1 MAGSPPRN
9 GADIPPPRPGTRG
22 PAGREWMHQGRSRMQ
37 QLGPSLPCP
46 RRRERGLSLPEVL
59 VASAIL
65 ATTVVSSLQLTG
77 SSLHGMGH
85 SKLRGQVDSA
95 IAARMED
102 LRGHAFS
109 YLCRS
114 GTDSDHPQ
122 PGGCTDANLTQ
133 ELDYGELPN
142 RANLKALCSSNGLG
156 AGLLAFVTSSHGSD
170 VAPFVVPSTTPA
182 VTVTPSF
189 TVEGNRLNVTF
200 DAPSVPMSV
209 SSTLVPQ
216 AQGWCP

>member
-1 MAGSPPRN
+1 MAGIRPLLRS
-9 GADIPPPRPGTRG
+9 DIPQARPGSRTA
-22 PAGREWMHQGRSRMQ
+22 AGRDWMHQGCNSMTRFAPPRSH
-37 QLGPSLPCP
+37 
-46 RRRERGLSLPEVL
+46 RRRRDGGLSLPEVL

-65 ATTVVSSLQLTG
+65 ATTVVSSMQLTS
-77 SSLHGMGH
+77 SSLQGMGH

-122 PGGCTDANLTQ
+122 PGGCTDATLTQ

-142 RANLKALCSSNGLG
+142 RANLKQLCTSNALG
-156 AGLLAFVTSSHGSD
+156 AGLLAYVTSNHASD
-170 VAPFVVPSTTPA
+170 VAPFVVPGTTPA

-189 TVEGNRLNVTF
+189 TAEGNRLNVTLA
-200 DAPSVPMSV
+200 APSVPISV